1 MSPAA
6 VTENEGECKASEPV
20 QYPLCTE
27 HLCLGGRGGGKEP
40 LGAWREGCEPL
51 VLVVPGYY
59 YVTAVRKV
67 TALRPRAGL
76 GMQMR
81 VRFERFWG
89 MSGFLVRD
97 QSASGGL

>member
-6 VTENEGECKASEPV
+6 VTENEGERKASEPA
-20 QYPLCTE
+20 QYPLFTG
-27 HLCLGGRGGGKEP
+27 HLCLAGRDGGKGP
-40 LGAWREGCEPL
+40 LGAWREGYELL

-59 YVTAVRKV
+59 YVIAVCKV